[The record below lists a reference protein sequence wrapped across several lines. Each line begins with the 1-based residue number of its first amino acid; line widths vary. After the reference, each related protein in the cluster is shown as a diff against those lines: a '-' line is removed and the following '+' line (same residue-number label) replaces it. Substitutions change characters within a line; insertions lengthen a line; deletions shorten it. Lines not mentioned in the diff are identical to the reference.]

1 MEAII
6 LFLAVMSAGH
16 VVPMKKQKKRPSKHG
31 TPAKT
36 PGRPKTMTDNIVVK
50 AWNSLQSEELIT
62 QRIDNLKT
70 EANKI
75 HEAIVATKGN
85 VNIQELFRMSDQE
98 VDLRSEAAAW
108 EWVSK
113 AEKVVGLADSE
124 KVTVPVDMINA
135 LLYIILLNE
144 NRA

>member
-1 MEAII
+1 
-6 LFLAVMSAGH
+6 
-16 VVPMKKQKKRPSKHG
+16 
-31 TPAKT
+31 
-36 PGRPKTMTDNIVVK
+36 MTDNIVVK